1 MLLFLAAVESVE
13 LILRYAQ
20 EAHVKG
26 EFLDAKNDDE
36 ETALHLAVKNR
47 YVDVVTKLI
56 LEGSNLFIK

>member
-1 MLLFLAAVESVE
+1 LFFAAVDGVE
-13 LILRYAQ
+13 LILQYAQ

-26 EFLDAKNDDE
+26 ELLDAKNNDE

-56 LEGSNLFIK
+56 LEGSDLFIE